1 LHQWCILEE
10 KMPRVKRGTK
20 RKERRSKYL
29 KLAKGYYGAKSR
41 LYKSAKE
48 SVERALSFAYRDRRT
63 KKRDFRRLWIIR
75 IGAAARL
82 SGISYSRFM
91 NGLAKADVALDRKV
105 LAEMAVKDPAGFAEL
120 ATLAQGALDTSS

>member
-1 LHQWCILEE
+1 
-10 KMPRVKRGTK
+10 MPRVKRGTK

-48 SVERALSFAYRDRRT
+48 SVERALGFAYRDRRT

-82 SGISYSRFM
+82 NGISYSRFI
-91 NGLAKADVALDRKV
+91 NGLAKANVALDRKV
-105 LAEMAVKDPAGFAEL
+105 LAEMAVKDPTGFSEL
-120 ATLAQGALDTSS
+120 VSLAQGALDTTS

>member
-1 LHQWCILEE
+1 
-10 KMPRVKRGTK
+10 MPRVKRGPK

-29 KLAKGYYGAKSR
+29 KMAKGYYGAKSR

-48 SVERALSFAYRDRRT
+48 PVERALSFAYRDRRT

-82 SGISYSRFM
+82 NGISYSRFI
-91 NGLAKADVALDRKV
+91 NGLAKANVALDRKV
-105 LAEMAVKDPAGFAEL
+105 LAEMAVKDPTGFAEL
-120 ATLAQGALDTSS
+120 ATLAQGSLDTSS

>member
-1 LHQWCILEE
+1 
-10 KMPRVKRGTK
+10 MPRVKRGTK

-29 KLAKGYYGAKSR
+29 KMAKGYYGAKSR

-63 KKRDFRRLWIIR
+63 KKREFRRLWIIR

-82 SGISYSRFM
+82 NGISYSRFI
-91 NGLAKADVALDRKV
+91 NGLAKANVALDRKV

-120 ATLAQGALDTSS
+120 ATLAQGSLDTSS

>member
-1 LHQWCILEE
+1 
-10 KMPRVKRGTK
+10 MPRVKRGTK
-20 RKERRSKYL
+20 RKERRTKYL
-29 KLAKGYYGAKSR
+29 KMAKGYWGAKSR

-82 SGISYSRFM
+82 NGLSYSRFI
-91 NGLAKADVALDRKV
+91 NGLTKAGVVLDRKV

-120 ATLAQGALDTSS
+120 ATLAQESVNSSSS